1 MTDEIRK
8 FQQYSADRGLPI
20 PEVVPDGVIH
30 RLHCE
35 GDKVGTKNLW
45 YVFFSYP
52 IAAGAV
58 GSWKTGESHKWC
70 SRNTEQMTPEEREA
84 LKRQYREA
92 QQQRKQNAAKRQR
105 TAADKARFI
114 VSKSV
119 PVSQGHEYLIKK
131 RIKPHKLKAWKGSI
145 LAELRDV
152 EGVLH
157 SVQFIKADGEKYF
170 LSGGRIKG
178 VFHTFGEI
186 DPEGTVIIA
195 EGVSTANTVF
205 EWKKHATLAAM
216 NAGNLEAVAVEIFK
230 KYPKVSILIAAD
242 NDRFNPG
249 GNVGKLKA
257 EAAARRVN
265 GRVLLP
271 EFPENSTGS
280 DWNDLHCEQGYL

>member
-1 MTDEIRK
+1 MDEIRK
-8 FQQYSADRGLPI
+8 FQQFSSDRGLPVSDVI
-20 PEVVPDGVIH
+20 PDGVIH

-35 GDKVGTKNLW
+35 GDKPRTKNLW

-70 SRNTEQMTPEEREA
+70 SRNSEQMTPEEREA

-92 QQQRKQNAAKRQR
+92 QQQRKQDTAKRQR
-105 TAADKARFI
+105 AAADKAKFI
-114 VSKSV
+114 VSEAM
-119 PVSQGHEYLIKK
+119 PVSQGHEYLINK
-131 RIKPHKLKAWKGSI
+131 RIKPHNLKARFDSI
-145 LAELRDV
+145 IAELRDV

-157 SVQFIKADGEKYF
+157 SVQFIKPDGGKFF

-178 VFHTFGEI
+178 VFHTLGEI
-186 DPEGTVIIA
+186 DPDGVVYIGEGI
-195 EGVSTANTVF
+195 STMAAVYQ
-205 EWKKHATLAAM
+205 WKQQASLAAM
-216 NAGNLEAVAVEIFK
+216 NAGNLEAVAVAVRK
-230 KYPKVSILIAAD
+230 KYPKVSIVFAAD

-257 EAAARRVN
+257 EAAARRVD

-271 EFPENSTGS
+271 EFSESSTGT
-280 DWNDLHCEQGYL
+280 DWNDLFVEQGYL